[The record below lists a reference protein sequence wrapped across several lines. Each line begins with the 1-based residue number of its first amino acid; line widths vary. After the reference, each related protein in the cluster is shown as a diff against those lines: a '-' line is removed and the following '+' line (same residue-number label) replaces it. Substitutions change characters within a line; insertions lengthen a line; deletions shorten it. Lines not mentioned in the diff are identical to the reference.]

1 MYICLMSYEKT
12 ELLTLGD
19 YMSNIAGVLCIYVLC
34 LMRRPCYVTH
44 IVTKDKDFRL
54 LIRHKTYIHKTP
66 AMSNIAGV
74 LCRYVL
80 CLMRRQNSSPLV
92 TIRVT

>member
-34 LMRRPCYVTH
+34 IMRRR
-44 IVTKDKDFRL
+44 ISL
-54 LIRHKTYIHKTP
+54 
-66 AMSNIAGV
+66 
-74 LCRYVL
+74 
-80 CLMRRQNSSPLV
+80 PLV
-92 TIRVT
+92 TICVT